1 MRTIQW
7 RQYNEGNI
15 MLDTWTVDIWTT
27 LRTLSKTMQWK
38 QYNAGHL
45 DTWTFGQPC
54 TRCPQSG
61 WPSRPCRTGTRLAP
75 GGGGGGGGGGGDL
88 LDLMERKI
96 TKIICRDLV
105 RVRLKKAVAELIAT
119 TNVGVTVHHLD
130 LVVEETTSFLRKIL
144 SKLWWK
150 RFSPLE

>member
-1 MRTIQW
+1 
-7 RQYNEGNI
+7 
-15 MLDTWTVDIWTT
+15 MLDTG
-27 LRTLSKTMQWK
+27 Q
-38 QYNAGHL
+38 
-45 DTWTFGQPC
+45 WTFGQPC

-61 WPSRPCRTGTRLAP
+61 WPSRPCRTGTQLAP
-75 GGGGGGGGGGGDL
+75 GGGGGGRGDL

-96 TKIICRDLV
+96 TITSRDLI